1 MKAVIYIRVSTED
14 QKLGSKAQQDTCEAF
29 CQREGVEVSDILV
42 DQGVSGGT
50 PLEKRD
56 GLIDAINALEDGGIL
71 VVAKRCRV
79 ARDVLISCLIDH
91 AVKAKGA
98 RIVSADGIAQ
108 GDGPEAVMMRQ
119 ILDVFA
125 QYERSMIRLRTRAAL
140 RQLRKKGKRSGT
152 IPFGFKVDSENNVIK
167 CDEEQSTIELIMGL
181 RSEGLSLRAI
191 SARLKEMNVV
201 GRKGS
206 LNHVQVAR
214 IVKARDVKE
223 AA

>member
-79 ARDVLISCLIDH
+79 ARDVLISCLIEH

-152 IPFGFKVDSENNVIK
+152 IPFGFKVDAENNVNK

-181 RSEGLSLRAI
+181 RSDGLSLRAI
-191 SARLKEMNVV
+191 SSRLKEMNVV

-214 IVKARDVKE
+214 IVKAGDVKE